1 MINNKY
7 SVYDNYSLY
16 IVDDE
21 NINDILLNNKYSDQN
36 DFINIINQ
44 KNVNETKIINDLLKL
59 EPRKWYDEL
68 KILVLIYIKP
78 KIKSINI
85 LIKLQKSIF

>member
-85 LIKLQKSIF
+85 LIKL